1 MQEATSIRLVQ
12 LAPKSADHL
21 IRCTLIDANL
31 TEKPLYEALSYT
43 WAIDS
48 DIGDPRNGAGK
59 RTIIC
64 NGAAL
69 DVFKNLHNA
78 LFHLQEM
85 GWTFVPIWIDA
96 ICINQ
101 DDDIEKSAQVNMM
114 GTIFRDAS
122 RVIIWLGKSSL
133 ATDLALRKAQFLFTD
148 EDLPDDVSTAWAA
161 LSSSSAALVTLTALS
176 WVLSRGWFA
185 RVVGT
190 AFRNPKLIL
199 QSHDP
204 DADFRVS

>member
-1 MQEATSIRLVQ
+1 MQEANSIRLVK
-12 LAPKSADHL
+12 LAPKTGDQL
-21 IRCTLIDANL
+21 IHCTLVDVSLAK
-31 TEKPLYEALSYT
+31 KPLYEALSYT

-78 LFHLQEM
+78 LCQLQEL
-85 GWTFVPIWIDA
+85 GWTSVPIWIDA
-96 ICINQ
+96 ISINQ

-114 GTIFRDAS
+114 GTIFHDAS
-122 RVIIWLGKSSL
+122 RVIVWLGKSSL
-133 ATDLALRKAQFLFTD
+133 ATDLALKKSRLLFTD
-148 EDLPDDVSTAWAA
+148 EELPDDVSTAWAA
-161 LSSSSAALVTLTALS
+161 LSSRSAALVALEALS

-190 AFRNPKLIL
+190 YHSRVPKLIL
-199 QSHDP
+199 GMTRDP
-204 DADFRVS
+204 DC